1 MMTSCWPWR
10 SLRASKIPNTEDAES
25 PEVSLTTA
33 GSTGYIDGQ
42 SERVESKRIFCL
54 CARTRLMNPWSLVDD
69 VPKSETV
76 SGSPIIPLL
85 KNPKPLVSKQ
95 YLALVVRL
103 ASDECF
109 GD

>member
-1 MMTSCWPWR
+1 
-10 SLRASKIPNTEDAES
+10 
-25 PEVSLTTA
+25 
-33 GSTGYIDGQ
+33 
-42 SERVESKRIFCL
+42 
-54 CARTRLMNPWSLVDD
+54 MNPWSLVDD